1 MLSILAELWRLR
13 LVQTCVNRMRL
24 RSTSERAFRV
34 SEICSTGMKAGKLI
48 GPTCYKF
55 VIMIDYLLLLD
66 GATASRQ
73 VSLLGTTM
81 VHHVDKLHPRI
92 LK

>member
-1 MLSILAELWRLR
+1 
-13 LVQTCVNRMRL
+13 
-24 RSTSERAFRV
+24 
-34 SEICSTGMKAGKLI
+34 MKAGKLI

-55 VIMIDYLLLLD
+55 VIMIDYLLLLE